1 MDAGGP
7 RLLDEERLCQAA
19 EYEAGRHCLTVT
31 FRKYLKDLFVNF
43 IAQYAQKYRNE
54 LK

>member
-31 FRKYLKDLFVNF
+31 FRKYLKDLFVKVACAVQAC
-43 IAQYAQKYRNE
+43 IGRA
-54 LK
+54 